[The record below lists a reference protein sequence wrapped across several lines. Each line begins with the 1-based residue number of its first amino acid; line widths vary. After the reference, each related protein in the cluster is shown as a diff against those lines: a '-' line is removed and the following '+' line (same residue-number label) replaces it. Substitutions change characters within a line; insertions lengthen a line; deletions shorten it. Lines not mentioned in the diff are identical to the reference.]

1 MCVQAHLPISQ
12 PVRGLLGKP
21 AARCRLENRRWL
33 ALYVVGITLLLGAML
48 YLDYL
53 HTMVIEYD
61 LRYEAIDRLK
71 SFILPL
77 LGSLAV
83 NFRILTK

>member
-1 MCVQAHLPISQ
+1 
-12 PVRGLLGKP
+12 
-21 AARCRLENRRWL
+21 
-33 ALYVVGITLLLGAML
+33 ML

-53 HTMVIEYD
+53 HTMVIGYD

>member
-1 MCVQAHLPISQ
+1 
-12 PVRGLLGKP
+12 
-21 AARCRLENRRWL
+21 
-33 ALYVVGITLLLGAML
+33 
-48 YLDYL
+48 
-53 HTMVIEYD
+53 MVIEYD